1 MTAENKV
8 NETEAVVADVPAA
21 SEAPS
26 YAFGDT
32 EFQILDDTP
41 INPVDSYELP
51 TVEGFSSPNE
61 KIDDNILEMVK
72 KLSLK
77 EKIGQMTQIEIG
89 KLLDKDGF
97 LDLKQVEYW
106 INEWAIGSFIDSP
119 GNHGGKYQVYSPEK
133 FTEIVDSIQKVALE
147 NGPKIP
153 MIYGLDSVHG
163 ANYVNGATL
172 FPQPTSTAATFN
184 PEHAYEAGRIAAKD
198 TRAVGI
204 PWVFCP
210 CLDLNTEKIWS
221 R

>member
-1 MTAENKV
+1 MANQQLEP
-8 NETEAVVADVPAA
+8 ETNVA

-26 YAFGDT
+26 YAFGDAD
-32 EFQILDDTP
+32 FQILDDTP
-41 INPVDSYELP
+41 INPVDTYELP
-51 TVEGFSSPNE
+51 APIEGFAAPG
-61 KIDDNILEMVK
+61 KIDADILEMVG

-89 KLLDKDGF
+89 KLMDKDGF

-106 INEWAIGSFIDSP
+106 VDEWKVGSFLDSP
-119 GNHGGKYQVYSPEK
+119 GNHGGKYQVYSPER

-147 NGPKIP
+147 HGPKIP

-163 ANYVNGATL
+163 ANYVNGAVL

-184 PEHAYEAGRIAAKD
+184 PKHAYESSRIAAKD

-204 PWVFCP
+204 PWIFCP
-210 CLDLNTEKIWS
+210 CLDLNVEKIWA